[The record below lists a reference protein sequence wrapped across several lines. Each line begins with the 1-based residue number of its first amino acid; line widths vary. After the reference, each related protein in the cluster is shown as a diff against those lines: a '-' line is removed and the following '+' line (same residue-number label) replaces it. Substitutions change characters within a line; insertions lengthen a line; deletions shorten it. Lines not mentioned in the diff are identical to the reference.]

1 MHTKTG
7 VHLFEL
13 IQLYTKL
20 DGKMEISCAHKSIRM
35 YNYTCLHL
43 LKSPASTLRA
53 SMTMVPA
60 MTALVVAMAGTIFP
74 AMAVFGAVTERER
87 KHKPMDCI

>member
-1 MHTKTG
+1 MM
-7 VHLFEL
+7 E
-13 IQLYTKL
+13 
-20 DGKMEISCAHKSIRM
+20 KMEISCAHQSIRM

-53 SMTMVPA
+53 SMTMMPA

-74 AMAVFGAVTERER
+74 AMAVFGAVTEGEREN
-87 KHKPMDCI
+87 INQWTV